1 MCGIVGAAAERN
13 VVGILLE
20 GLQRLEYRGYDSAGL
35 TVLNAEQDLKRY
47 RAVGK
52 VQALKDT
59 CRAES
64 PNGSIGIAHTRWAT
78 HGKPTQT
85 NAHPHVSSDT
95 VSLVHNGIIEN
106 HEALRQELTAQGYRF
121 ESETDTEVMAHLI
134 HHLVAACGDFRQGV
148 TEALTRL
155 EGAYAIA
162 VQHRDFPDRLIGAR
176 QGSPLVVGLGI
187 GENFIASDPQALR
200 PVTDRFIYLEEGEL
214 VELTQ
219 SEVSIFGGR
228 EGSVASRA
236 VTLDSRDDAADKG
249 TFRHFML
256 KEIYEQPN
264 AIRNTLQGRIGK
276 NSILSQAFG
285 VEAGLLFEQT
295 QAVQIVACG
304 TSYYSALVAKYWVE
318 ALTGLICQV
327 EIASEWRYRAVA
339 VAPNTLF
346 LTISQSGETA
356 DTLAALRQSKSLGYL
371 GSLCICNVPNSS
383 LVRESDLCLMT
394 EAGTEIGVAS
404 TKAFTTQL
412 ADLLMFAMALGKY
425 HGLTPETESEL
436 VQALHDLPTRLEE
449 TLEVDQQVKAWAEQ
463 FIAKDHALFLGRGL
477 HYPIAME
484 GALKLKEISY
494 IHAEGYPAG
503 ELKHGPL
510 ALVDEQMP
518 VVCVAPTDE
527 LLEKVKSNLQ
537 EVAARGGSLYVFTDH
552 QADFS
557 DLSETQ
563 VMILPTVH
571 PMLAPIAFVLPLQLL
586 SYHVAVL
593 RGTDVDQPRN
603 LAKSVTVE

>member
-64 PNGSIGIAHTRWAT
+64 PKGSIGIAHTRWAT

-106 HEALRQELTAQGYRF
+106 HEVLRQELIAQGYRF

-134 HHLVAACGDFRQGV
+134 HHLVAGCGDFRQGV

-327 EIASEWRYRAVA
+327 EIASEWRYRTVA

-425 HGLTPETESEL
+425 HDLTPEIESEL

-563 VMILPTVH
+563 VIILPTVH

>member
-64 PNGSIGIAHTRWAT
+64 PKGSIGIAHTRWAT

-106 HEALRQELTAQGYRF
+106 HEVLRQELTAQGYRF

-134 HHLVAACGDFRQGV
+134 HHLVAGCGDFRQGV

-249 TFRHFML
+249 TFQHFML

-285 VEAGLLFEQT
+285 VEAGLLFERT

-327 EIASEWRYRAVA
+327 EIASEWRYRTVA

-563 VMILPTVH
+563 VIILPTVH

>member
-64 PNGSIGIAHTRWAT
+64 PKGSIGIAHTRWAT

-106 HEALRQELTAQGYRF
+106 HEVLRQELIAQGYRF

-134 HHLVAACGDFRQGV
+134 HHLVAGCGDFRQGV

-285 VEAGLLFEQT
+285 VEAGLLFERT

-327 EIASEWRYRAVA
+327 EIASEWRYRTVA

-356 DTLAALRQSKSLGYL
+356 DTLAALRQSKSIGYL

-563 VMILPTVH
+563 VIILPTVH

>member
-52 VQALKDT
+52 VQALKDI

-134 HHLVAACGDFRQGV
+134 HHLVAGCGDFRQGV
-148 TEALTRL
+148 TEALIRL

-285 VEAGLLFEQT
+285 VEAGLLFERT

-327 EIASEWRYRAVA
+327 EIASEWRYRTVA

-563 VMILPTVH
+563 VIILPTVH